1 MPLMQ
6 ISILVQG
13 SPTSTR
19 ACHSALDFANSVVE
33 SEHDLFRV
41 FFYQDAVA
49 IGSRHFDAPQD
60 EPNLQSKWRI
70 LNEQHDVEL
79 VLCVSAAQR
88 RGISQ
93 SDDHDTVADGF
104 SISGLGQ
111 LIEAMLESDRLVSF
125 TA

>member
-1 MPLMQ
+1 MQ

-19 ACHSALDFANSVVE
+19 ACHTALDFANSVVD
-33 SEHDLFRV
+33 SEHDIFRV
-41 FFYQDAVA
+41 FFYQDAVT
-49 IGSRHFDAPQD
+49 IGARYLDTSPD
-60 EPNLQSKWRI
+60 EPNLQSRWVALGKHQ
-70 LNEQHDVEL
+70 NFEL

-93 SDDHDTVADGF
+93 DVDHDTIADGF
-104 SISGLGQ
+104 AVSGLGQ

>member
-1 MPLMQ
+1 MQ

-19 ACHSALDFANSVVE
+19 ACHSALDFASSVLD

-49 IGSRHFDAPQD
+49 IGTRHFDTPPD
-60 EPNLQSKWRI
+60 EPNLQSKWLA
-70 LNEQHDVEL
+70 LNEKYGIEL

-93 SDDHDTVADGF
+93 ADDHDTVAEGF
-104 SISGLGQ
+104 SVSGLGQ
-111 LIEAMLESDRLVSF
+111 LIEAMIESDRLVSF

>member
-1 MPLMQ
+1 MQ

-19 ACHSALDFANSVVE
+19 ACHSALDFARAVVN
-33 SEHDLFRV
+33 SEHNLFRV
-41 FFYQDAVA
+41 FFYQDAVS
-49 IGSRHFDAPQD
+49 IGARHFDTPPD
-60 EPNLQSKWRI
+60 EPNLQHTWVDLS
-70 LNEQHDVEL
+70 QQFGVEL

-93 SDDHDTVADGF
+93 TDDHDTVADGF
-104 SISGLGQ
+104 LVSGLGQ

>member
-1 MPLMQ
+1 MQ

-19 ACHSALDFANSVVE
+19 ACHSALDFAQSVVD

-49 IGSRHFDAPQD
+49 IGARHFDTPPD
-60 EPNLQSKWRI
+60 EPNLQRRWLA
-70 LNEQHDVEL
+70 LNEQHGIEL
-79 VLCVSAAQR
+79 VICVSAAQR

-93 SDDHDTVADGF
+93 SSAHDTVADGF
-104 SISGLGQ
+104 TVSGLGQ

>member
-1 MPLMQ
+1 MQ

-19 ACHSALDFANSVVE
+19 ACHSALEFANSVVD
-33 SEHDLFRV
+33 SKQDLFRV

-49 IGSRHFDAPQD
+49 IGARYFDAPPD
-60 EPNLQSKWRI
+60 EPNLQSRWVALGKR
-70 LNEQHDVEL
+70 HDLEL

-93 SDDHDTVADGF
+93 GVDHNTVADGF
-104 SISGLGQ
+104 SVSGLGQ
-111 LIEAMLESDRLVSF
+111 LIEAMLQSDRLVSF

>member
-1 MPLMQ
+1 MD

-19 ACHSALDFANSVVE
+19 ACHSALDFAASVAD
-33 SEHDLFRV
+33 SEHHLFRV
-41 FFYQDAVA
+41 FFYQEAVN
-49 IGSRHFDAPQD
+49 IGAKHFDTPLD
-60 EPNLQSKWRI
+60 EPNLQTKW
-70 LNEQHDVEL
+70 LKLSQQHDIEL

-93 SDDHDTVADGF
+93 AGDHDTVADGF
-104 SISGLGQ
+104 VVSGLGQ

>member
-1 MPLMQ
+1 MQ

-19 ACHSALDFANSVVE
+19 ACHSALDFAASVAG
-33 SEHDLFRV
+33 SEHNLFRV
-41 FFYQDAVA
+41 FFYQEAVT
-49 IGSRHFDAPQD
+49 IGARHFDTPLD
-60 EPNLQSKWRI
+60 EPNLQTKWLNLSKRYDI
-70 LNEQHDVEL
+70 EL
-79 VLCVSAAQR
+79 VLCVSAAHR

-93 SDDHDTVADGF
+93 ADDHDTVADGF
-104 SISGLGQ
+104 TVSGLGQ

>member
-1 MPLMQ
+1 MQ

-19 ACHSALDFANSVVE
+19 ACHSALDFAASVAN
-33 SEHDLFRV
+33 SEHNLFRV
-41 FFYQDAVA
+41 FFYQEAVS
-49 IGSRHFDAPQD
+49 IGARHFDTPPD
-60 EPNLQSKWRI
+60 EPNLQTQWLALSKHQDI
-70 LNEQHDVEL
+70 EL

-93 SDDHDTVADGF
+93 ADDHDTVADGF
-104 SISGLGQ
+104 IVSGLGQ

>member
-1 MPLMQ
+1 MQ

-19 ACHSALDFANSVVE
+19 ACHSALDFSQSVVD
-33 SEHDLFRV
+33 SEHSLFRV
-41 FFYQDAVA
+41 FFYQDAVS
-49 IGSRHFDAPQD
+49 IGSRHFATPPD
-60 EPNLQSKWRI
+60 EPNLQNAWLALSK
-70 LNEQHDVEL
+70 QYDVEL

-93 SDDHDTVADGF
+93 ADDHNTVAEGF
-104 SISGLGQ
+104 LVSGLGQ

>member
-1 MPLMQ
+1 MH

-19 ACHSALDFANSVVE
+19 ACHSALAFAESVAD
-33 SEHDLFRV
+33 SEHNLFRV
-41 FFYQDAVA
+41 FFYQEAVT
-49 IGSRHFDAPQD
+49 IGARHFDAPPD
-60 EPNLQSKWRI
+60 EPNLQTQWLALSKQYDI
-70 LNEQHDVEL
+70 EL
-79 VLCVSAAQR
+79 VICVSAAQR

-93 SDDHDTVADGF
+93 ADDHDTVADGF
-104 SISGLGQ
+104 IVSGLGQ

>member
-1 MPLMQ
+1 MQ
-6 ISILVQG
+6 ISVLVQG
-13 SPTSTR
+13 SPTATR
-19 ACHSALDFANSVVE
+19 ACHSALAFAKSVVN
-33 SEHDLFRV
+33 SEHNLFRV
-41 FFYQDAVA
+41 FFYQDAVS
-49 IGSRHFDAPQD
+49 IGARYFDTPPD
-60 EPNLQSKWRI
+60 EPNLQRTWLDLS
-70 LNEQHDVEL
+70 EQYSIEL

-93 SDDHDTVADGF
+93 TDDHDTVANGF

>member
-1 MPLMQ
+1 MQ

-13 SPTSTR
+13 SPVSTR
-19 ACHSALDFANSVVE
+19 ACHSALDFANSVVN

-41 FFYQDAVA
+41 FFYQDAVM
-49 IGSRHFDAPQD
+49 IGARYFDTPPD
-60 EPNLQSKWRI
+60 EPSLQSRWLALSR
-70 LNEQHDVEL
+70 QHNIDL

-93 SDDHDTVADGF
+93 NHDHDTVADGF
-104 SISGLGQ
+104 SVSGLGQ